1 MAERRRH
8 KLVLIMQMSNQE
20 YLQINFEHPPKTYV
34 VINPVSGTLQ
44 PDVVRET
51 IQSALQAHN
60 LTFEIYETT
69 GKEDVRKLVRD
80 AVQQGF
86 ELFLAVGGDGTAAA
100 VASGLVNTQIPL
112 AVIPTGTWNALAR
125 NLDIPLPIDQALELV
140 FEGPRIRVIDAM
152 QIEDKFHILNI
163 SVGVGSRTMRQSKRE
178 EKRRFGRL
186 ADLWTALSNLMSF
199 QTYHF
204 DVRIDG
210 KQAKFRALEVMVANS
225 KIIGLK
231 GIQLDPGIHMDDG
244 KLNVCRLYADNLID
258 FFNLAIS
265 ILSGRQ
271 RQSWNI
277 LCLDAL
283 HEVEI
288 RCREKNLPVQ
298 GDGDLIGHLPVV
310 IKLRPKAIHILVPA
324 NLDG

>member
-1 MAERRRH
+1 
-8 KLVLIMQMSNQE
+8 MQISNQE
-20 YLQINFEHPPKTYV
+20 YMQINFEYPPKTYV

-60 LTFEIYETT
+60 VAFEIYETT
-69 GKEDVRKLVRD
+69 GKENVRQLVRD
-80 AVQQGF
+80 AVQHGF

-140 FEGPRIRVIDAM
+140 FEAHRIRVIDAM
-152 QIEDKFHILNI
+152 QVGDNVHILNI
-163 SVGVGSRTMRQSKRE
+163 STGIGARTMRESKRE
-178 EKRRFGRL
+178 EKRRFGVF
-186 ADLWTALSNLMSF
+186 ADLWVALNNLMGF

-210 KQAKFRALEVMVANS
+210 KQSKFRALEVMVANS

-231 GIQLDPGIHMDDG
+231 GIQLDPEIHMDDG

-265 ILSGRQ
+265 ILLGKQ

-288 RCREKNLPVQ
+288 RCREKSLPVQ
-298 GDGDLIGHLPVV
+298 GDGDLIGRLPIVV
-310 IKLRPKAIHILVPA
+310 KLRPKALHIVVPMPTV
-324 NLDG
+324 

>member
-1 MAERRRH
+1 M
-8 KLVLIMQMSNQE
+8 
-20 YLQINFEHPPKTYV
+20 QINFENHPKTYV

-44 PDVVRET
+44 PDMVRET

-60 LTFEIYETT
+60 VTFEIYETS
-69 GKEDVRKLVRD
+69 GKENIRQLVRD

-86 ELFLAVGGDGTAAA
+86 ELFLATGGDGTAAA
-100 VASGLVNTQIPL
+100 VASGLVDTQIPL

-140 FEGPRIRVIDAM
+140 FQGHRIRVIDAM
-152 QIEDKFHILNI
+152 QVGDNFHILNI
-163 SVGVGSRTMRQSKRE
+163 STGVGARTMRESKRE

-186 ADLWTALSNLMSF
+186 ADLWIALINLMGF

-204 DVRIDG
+204 DVKIDG

-231 GIQLDPGIHMDDG
+231 GLQLDPGIRMDDG
-244 KLNVCRLYADNLID
+244 KLNVCRLYADNLIE
-258 FFNLAIS
+258 FLKLAIS
-265 ILSGRQ
+265 IIRGKQ
-271 RQSWNI
+271 RETPNV
-277 LCLDAL
+277 LCLEAM

-298 GDGDLIGHLPVV
+298 GDGDLIGRLPIVV
-310 IKLRPKAIHILVPA
+310 KLRPKAIHIVVPTISDA
-324 NLDG
+324 